1 MTQFSFFNMAKGKD
15 KEKNKTNE
23 KVKDDREK
31 GGLCLYLFLW
41 CIWCLLNFLIGNIV
55 DYYINKRDIFQFE
68 FDLVKFIYGLVIYI
82 GTIILVLIIII
93 IFHIIY
99 ILCML
104 VKEGYDRCVKYLVN
118 KGNED
123 KKICLEDIV

>member
-1 MTQFSFFNMAKGKD
+1 MTQFSFFNIVKWKD
-15 KEKNKTNE
+15 KGRNKINE
-23 KVKDDREK
+23 EVEDDREK
-31 GGLCLYLFLW
+31 ICLYLFLW

-55 DYYINKRDIFQFE
+55 DYYISKRDIFQFE

-82 GTIILVLIIII
+82 GTILLCLIIIT

-104 VKEGYDRCVKYLVN
+104 VKEGYDRCVKYLEN
-118 KGNED
+118 KVIQE
-123 KKICLEDIV
+123 KKICFEDIV